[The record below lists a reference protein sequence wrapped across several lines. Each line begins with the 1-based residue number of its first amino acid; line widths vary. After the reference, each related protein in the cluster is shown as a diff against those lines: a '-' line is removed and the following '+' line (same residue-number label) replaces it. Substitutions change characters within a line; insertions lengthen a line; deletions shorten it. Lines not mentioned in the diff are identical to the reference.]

1 MRGVLLD
8 RGGRKVAHLGRSW
21 RCGHLCRKAKRKK
34 RKKKRQQSDMM
45 NMASPGVYGVHG
57 GHERRVYIEA
67 RRAAVKVA
75 VPGPL
80 LIERGGLGKDA
91 YDKHISNGLE

>member
-1 MRGVLLD
+1 MWPSLQ
-8 RGGRKVAHLGRSW
+8 KSE
-21 RCGHLCRKAKRKK
+21 KEEE
-34 RKKKRQQSDMM
+34 KKKRQQSDMM